1 MKNQLSSRRFFYAM
15 AFVALVIAGIA
26 LLISKIFLGATTTG
40 ARVLNSIAYT
50 LAFDVTSFCAFF
62 YVKTKR
68 NIVWTLIYIA
78 AVIIVVVPLVLT
90 MFGK

>member
-15 AFVALVIAGIA
+15 AFVALIIAGIA
-26 LLISKIFLGATTTG
+26 LLISKIFLGAATTG

-50 LAFDVTSFCAFF
+50 LAFVVTSFCAFF